1 MILLVRSK
9 QNTIDV
15 DYVFRSNL
23 NSTLN
28 ECQHPIVNTNIAS
41 INRRREG

>member
-23 NSTLN
+23 NSSTLN
-28 ECQHPIVNTNIAS
+28 ECQHPIVDTNIAS
-41 INRRREG
+41 INSC